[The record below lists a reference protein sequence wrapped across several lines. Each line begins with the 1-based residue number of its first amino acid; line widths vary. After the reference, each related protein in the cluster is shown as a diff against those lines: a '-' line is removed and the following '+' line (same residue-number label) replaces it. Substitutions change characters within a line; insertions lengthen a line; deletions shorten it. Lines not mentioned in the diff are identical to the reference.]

1 MRKLGLVSRWLLVGL
16 VGVMLI
22 MAGISRIVDAQTG
35 GCPNLEAVEGGWGNW
50 SSCFQSQQ
58 DGIWKC
64 IAYRFPDTCVQTWRR
79 TLCKP
84 YGTDSTYSW
93 KPCTSTDGGRTWTCL
108 RGDPRYGNTGGQQTH
123 YITLPCP

>member
-84 YGTDSTYSW
+84 YGTDPTYSW
-93 KPCTSTDGGRTWTCL
+93 KPLHFYQTVGGH
-108 RGDPRYGNTGGQQTH
+108 GHAQGE
-123 YITLPCP
+123 TLDMETQAGSKLTT